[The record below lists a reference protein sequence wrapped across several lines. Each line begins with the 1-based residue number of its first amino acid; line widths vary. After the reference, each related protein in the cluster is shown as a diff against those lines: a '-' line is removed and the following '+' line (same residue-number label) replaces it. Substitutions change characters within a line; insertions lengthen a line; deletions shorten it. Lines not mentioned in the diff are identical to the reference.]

1 MKPFAIYHEHEHW
14 FRPLFAE
21 LDRRG
26 IPYVRLDARRHLYD
40 PADARDAS
48 DYALVFNRMSP
59 SAYLR
64 GGGNSLF
71 HTLNWLAHLERQGA
85 RVINGRKAYMHET
98 SKALQLELL
107 ESLGLPYPRAR
118 VINHPALAPTA
129 AE

>member
-1 MKPFAIYHEHEHW
+1 MPRPNRPFAIYYEHPDW

-21 LDRRG
+21 LERRD
-26 IPYVRLDARRHLYD
+26 IPFVRLDARRHSYD
-40 PADARDAS
+40 VGAGRAAC

-71 HTLNWLAHLERQGA
+71 YTLSFLAHLERLGL
-85 RVINGRKAYMHET
+85 RVINGHTAYTYET

-107 ESLGLPYPRAR
+107 ERLGLD
-118 VINHPALAPTA
+118 
-129 AE
+129 